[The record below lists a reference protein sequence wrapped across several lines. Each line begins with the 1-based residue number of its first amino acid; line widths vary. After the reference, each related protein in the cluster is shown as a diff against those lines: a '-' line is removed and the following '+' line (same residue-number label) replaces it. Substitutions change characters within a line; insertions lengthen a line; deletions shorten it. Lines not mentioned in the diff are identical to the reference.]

1 VGHVGNDR
9 LHDIFTFRVESTVF
23 SDVTMDI
30 QCDMCVILA
39 LLDGLG
45 VLLFSLV
52 GVVSGCLP
60 PLATRQLGGDVLR
73 DPVSVV
79 SQARFT

>member
-9 LHDIFTFRVESTVF
+9 LHDIFTFRGESTVF
-23 SDVTMDI
+23 SVVAIDI
-30 QCDMCVILA
+30 QFDICVVLA